1 MREKILVR
9 HHGGTVTGSIAN
21 RLQSLFITGRPTFHK
36 AAPESGIRGVKTL
49 LERPLGPFK
58 GFYDLI
64 GGSLPDS
71 SSVLISGDP
80 GSGKSTLAQQIICD
94 ELNRSKPCI
103 IVTYDTFPSTIQE
116 RMGQFGWDPRKYQL
130 MNRLDIVD
138 CYSATAGVT
147 EGVVPQPFDL
157 TNVSIHLTTVMEKL
171 GNNHVTILVDSLMP
185 IFSET
190 ESKHAVGFLQSIAA
204 KVKRA
209 GGKLIATLS
218 TGCVQA
224 ELFHK
229 VESLVDG
236 VVELRMV
243 EEHDMLRRYLL
254 VRKMDRR
261 QITPKL
267 VRFDI
272 VNGRGIQLKL
282 PRFGSMWKRPIF
294 NPVPKV

>member
-1 MREKILVR
+1 M
-9 HHGGTVTGSIAN
+9 
-21 RLQSLFITGRPTFHK
+21 
-36 AAPESGIRGVKTL
+36 
-49 LERPLGPFK
+49 
-58 GFYDLI
+58 
-64 GGSLPDS
+64 
-71 SSVLISGDP
+71 
-80 GSGKSTLAQQIICD
+80 AQQIIYD
-94 ELNRSKPCI
+94 ELYRSKACV
-103 IVTYDTFPSTIQE
+103 IVTYDTFPSTLIE
-116 RMGQFGWDPRKYQL
+116 RMNQFGWDPRKYQL
-130 MNRLDIVD
+130 INKLDIVD

-171 GNNHVTILVDSLMP
+171 GNKHVTILVDSLMP

-190 ESKHAVGFLQSIAA
+190 ESKHAIGFLQSIAA

-209 GGKLIATLS
+209 GGKMIATLS
-218 TGCVQA
+218 TGCVQP

-243 EEHDMLRRYLL
+243 EEHDMLQRYLL

-261 QITPKL
+261 QIMPRL

-272 VNGRGIQLKL
+272 VNGMGIELKL
-282 PRFGSMWKRPIF
+282 SKFGSLWRRPSF
-294 NPVPKV
+294 GGLGT

>member
-1 MREKILVR
+1 VSLQLEY
-9 HHGGTVTGSIAN
+9 GS
-21 RLQSLFITGRPTFHK
+21 S
-36 AAPESGIRGVKTL
+36 
-49 LERPLGPFK
+49 PFK
-58 GFYDLI
+58 GFYELI

-71 SSVLISGDP
+71 SSVLVTGDP
-80 GSGKSTLAQQIICD
+80 GSGKTTLAQQILYE
-94 ELNRSKPCI
+94 ELQRSRPCI
-103 IVTYDTFPSTIQE
+103 IVTYDTFPANILE

-130 MNRLDIVD
+130 LNKLSIVD

-157 TNVSIHLTTVMEKL
+157 TNVSIYLTSVMEKM
-171 GNNHVTILVDSLMP
+171 GNHQVTIIVDSLMP

-190 ESKHAVGFLQSIAA
+190 EPKHAVSFLQSIAA
-204 KVKRA
+204 KVKKA
-209 GGKLIATLS
+209 GGKMIATLS
-218 TGCVQA
+218 TGSVQP

-243 EEHDMLRRYLL
+243 EEHQVLRRYLL

-261 QITPKL
+261 QIIPRL

-272 VNGRGIQLKL
+272 ISGIGIQLHL
-282 PRFGSMWKRPIF
+282 PRFGFLRNRPSTGTTGRIS
-294 NPVPKV
+294 